1 MVEHLHQLAVHAYYA
16 GELDAG
22 RRACERL
29 LGMEL
34 TPEKERLVRRNRSWY
49 TQTLDLLVGCKLRR
63 FAVEPAI
70 EGWSA
75 FNPTIVSHDDGYL
88 AIVRSSNYSIV
99 DGQYVIPPAD
109 GQKIRTANI
118 LLRLDENLDEWG
130 FPSTLP
136 PPLYPKSDYPVEGFE
151 DCRLNVIDGEIR
163 VSATVRN
170 WAGRDGTCRIAT
182 ATLLQHMGSLIDAS
196 MIDEPV
202 KGRHEKNWMPIVGT
216 GTFLYSCWD
225 NGRVATVHRDGWA
238 WVVEHHAES
247 PAIARGWRGGS
258 QLVDLGDGR
267 WLALVHEVADDTGGR
282 IYEHRFVLFDE
293 DSWHIAGWS
302 PAFAFRESRAI
313 EFAAGLARRG
323 DQLVATFGV
332 RDAEA
337 WMAEVSLA
345 EVLAMIGGNDG

>member
-49 TQTLDLLVGCKLRR
+49 TQTIDELVACRVQR
-63 FAVEPAI
+63 FDVEPAS
-70 EGWSA
+70 EGWSN
-75 FNPTIVSHDDGYL
+75 FNPTIIARDDGYL
-88 AIVRSSNYSIV
+88 AIVRLSNYQIV
-99 DGQYVIPPAD
+99 DGRYVIPPAD
-109 GQKIRTANI
+109 GDRIRTVNA
-118 LLRLDENLDEWG
+118 LVRLGSDLSIAG
-130 FPSTLP
+130 RPAAIP
-136 PPLYPKSDYPVEGFE
+136 QPVYPKSNYPVDGFE
-151 DCRLNVIDGEIR
+151 DCRLNDIGGELV

-170 WAGRDGTCRIAT
+170 WAGRDGTCRIST
-182 ATLLQHMGSLIDAS
+182 ATLMPHMPSIIEPV
-196 MIDEPV
+196 MIDEPH
-202 KGRHEKNWMPIVGT
+202 KGRHEKNWMPIT
-216 GTFLYSCWD
+216 GTHSFLYSCCES
-225 NGRVATVHRDGWA
+225 GRVATVRRDGWQ
-238 WVVEHHAES
+238 WVIEHHAES

-267 WLALVHEVADDTGGR
+267 WLALVHEVADDAGGR

-293 DSWHIAGWS
+293 DGWKIIAWS

-313 EFAAGLARRG
+313 EFAAGMARRG

-337 WMAEVSLA
+337 WMAEMSVS
-345 EVLAMIGGNDG
+345 EVLSMIGDSNG

>member
-49 TQTLDLLVGCKLRR
+49 TQTIDELVACRLRR
-63 FAVEPAI
+63 LDVEPAAD
-70 EGWSA
+70 GWST
-75 FNPTIVSHDDGYL
+75 FNPTIIAHDDGYL

-99 DGQYVIPPAD
+99 DSRYVIPPSD
-109 GQKIRTANI
+109 GDRIRTIN
-118 LLRLDENLDEWG
+118 LLCTLDADLSVLSQSAIPD
-130 FPSTLP
+130 PI
-136 PPLYPKSDYPVEGFE
+136 YPKSGYPVHGFE
-151 DCRLNVIDGEIR
+151 DCRLNAVHGELV

-182 ATLLQHMGSLIDAS
+182 ATLLPYMANIIDPT
-196 MIDEPV
+196 MIDEPHG
-202 KGRHEKNWMPIVGT
+202 GRHEKNWMPIGGT
-216 GTFLYSCWD
+216 FAFLYSCWD
-225 NGRVATVHRDGWA
+225 EGRVATVWRDGWK
-238 WVVEHHAES
+238 WVIEHHAES

-282 IYEHRFVLFDE
+282 IYEHRFVLFDDE
-293 DSWHIAGWS
+293 GWRIVGCS
-302 PAFAFRESRAI
+302 PAFSFRETRTI

-337 WMAEVSLA
+337 WIAEMSLDQ
-345 EVLAMIGGNDG
+345 VLTLIGGNDG

>member
-1 MVEHLHQLAVHAYYA
+1 MLEHLHQLAVHAYYA

-49 TQTLDLLVGCKLRR
+49 TQTIDALVGCKMRL
-63 FAVEPAI
+63 FAVEPATD
-70 EGWSA
+70 GWSA

-88 AIVRSSNYSIV
+88 AIVRSSNYRIV

-136 PPLYPKSDYPVEGFE
+136 PPLYPKSDYHVEGLE

-216 GTFLYSCWD
+216 GAFLYSCWD
-225 NGRVATVHRDGWA
+225 DGRVATVRRDGWA

-267 WLALVHEVADDTGGR
+267 WLALVHEVADDAGGR
-282 IYEHRFVLFDE
+282 IYEHRFVLFNDDE
-293 DSWHIAGWS
+293 WRIVGWS
-302 PAFAFRESRAI
+302 PAFAFREKRTI
-313 EFAAGLARRG
+313 EFAAGMARRG

-337 WMAEVSLA
+337 WMAEMSVA
-345 EVLAMIGGNDG
+345 EILSMIGGSNG

>member
-1 MVEHLHQLAVHAYYA
+1 MLEHLHQLAVHAYYA

-49 TQTLDLLVGCKLRR
+49 TQTLDELVACR
-63 FAVEPAI
+63 FQRFDVEPAAD
-70 EGWSA
+70 GWSK
-75 FNPTIVSHDDGYL
+75 FNPTIIAHDDGYL
-88 AIVRSSNYSIV
+88 AIVRSSNYQIV

-109 GQKIRTANI
+109 GDTIRTINVLA
-118 LLRLDENLDEWG
+118 
-130 FPSTLP
+130 TLGADLIVLSQSAIP
-136 PPLYPKSDYPVEGFE
+136 DPIYPKSGYPVHGFE
-151 DCRLNVIDGEIR
+151 DCRLNAVHGELV

-182 ATLLQHMGSLIDAS
+182 ATLLPYMGS
-196 MIDEPV
+196 MIDATLLDEPV
-202 KGRHEKNWMPIVGT
+202 SGRHEKNWMPIVGT
-216 GTFLYSCWD
+216 EVFLYSCWEQGRTAFASR
-225 NGRVATVHRDGWA
+225 NGSA
-238 WVVEHHAES
+238 WKIDRRGES

-258 QLVDLGDGR
+258 QVVEAGDGR
-267 WLALVHEVADDTGGR
+267 WLALVHEVAEYTGGR
-282 IYEHRFVLFDE
+282 IYEHRFVLFG
-293 DSWHIAGWS
+293 DSCDILGWS
-302 PAFAFRESRAI
+302 PAFAFRETRAI

-337 WMAEVSLA
+337 WMAEMSLA

>member
-49 TQTLDLLVGCKLRR
+49 TQTIDELMWCRFHRMDL
-63 FAVEPAI
+63 EPAS
-70 EGWSA
+70 EGWSI
-75 FNPTIVSHDDGYL
+75 FNPTIISHDDGYL

-99 DGQYVIPPAD
+99 ESRYVIPPAD
-109 GQKIRTANI
+109 GDRIRTINMLAT
-118 LLRLDENLDEWG
+118 LD
-130 FPSTLP
+130 
-136 PPLYPKSDYPVEGFE
+136 SDLAVSSYSAIPQPNYHTSNYPVDGFE
-151 DCRLNVIDGEIR
+151 DCRLNAVDGELT

-182 ATLLQHMGSLIDAS
+182 ATLLPYKRCMIDAA
-196 MIDEPV
+196 MIDEPH
-202 KGRHEKNWMPIVGT
+202 KGRHEKNWMPIT
-216 GTFLYSCWD
+216 GTAGFLYSCWD
-225 NGRVATVHRDGWA
+225 EGRVATVRRDGWQ

-258 QLVDLGDGR
+258 QLVDVGDGR
-267 WLALVHEVADDTGGR
+267 WLALVHEVADDASGR
-282 IYEHRFVLFDE
+282 IYEHRFVLFSD
-293 DSWHIAGWS
+293 DGWRIVGWS
-302 PAFAFRESRAI
+302 PAFAFRETRTI
-313 EFAAGLARRG
+313 EFAAGLARHG

-337 WMAEVSLA
+337 WIAEMSLNQ
-345 EVLAMIGGNDG
+345 VLTLIGGNDG

>member
-49 TQTLDLLVGCKLRR
+49 TQTIEELVACQFRR
-63 FAVEPAI
+63 FDVEPAADD
-70 EGWSA
+70 WST
-75 FNPTIVSHDDGYL
+75 FNPTIISHDDGYL
-88 AIVRSSNYSIV
+88 AIVRSSNYRIV

-109 GQKIRTANI
+109 GDRIRTINVLAT
-118 LLRLDENLDEWG
+118 LDADLAVLSQSAIPQ
-130 FPSTLP
+130 PS
-136 PPLYPKSDYPVEGFE
+136 YPTSDYPVDGFE
-151 DCRLNVIDGEIR
+151 DCRLNVIGGEPA

-170 WAGRDGTCRIAT
+170 WAGRDGTCRIAL
-182 ATLLQHMGSLIDAS
+182 ATLLPYKGCMIDAA
-196 MIDEPV
+196 MIDEPH
-202 KGRHEKNWMPIVGT
+202 KGRHEKNWMPIGGT
-216 GTFLYSCWD
+216 SAFLHSCWD
-225 NGRVATVHRDGWA
+225 EGRVATVWRDGWK
-238 WVVEHHAES
+238 WVIDHHDES

-282 IYEHRFVLFDE
+282 IYEHRFVLFSD
-293 DSWHIAGWS
+293 DGWRIIGWS
-302 PAFAFRESRAI
+302 PAFAFRESRTI

-323 DQLVATFGV
+323 DQLVASFGV

-337 WMAEVSLA
+337 WMAEMSLA
-345 EVLAMIGGNDG
+345 EVLAMIGGS

>member
-1 MVEHLHQLAVHAYYA
+1 MLEHLHQLAVHAYYA

-29 LGMEL
+29 LGMDL
-34 TPEKERLVRRNRSWY
+34 TPEKERVVRRNRSWY
-49 TQTLDLLVGCKLRR
+49 SQTIDELVACRFRR
-63 FAVEPAI
+63 WDVDPAHD
-70 EGWSA
+70 GWSI
-75 FNPTIVSHDDGYL
+75 FNPTIIADDDGYL

-118 LLRLDENLDEWG
+118 LLRFDENLTEWSL
-130 FPSTLP
+130 PSTLP
-136 PPLYPKSDYPVEGFE
+136 PPLYPKSDYPVDGFE
-151 DCRLNVIDGEIR
+151 DCRLNLIDGEIR

-170 WAGRDGTCRIAT
+170 WAGRDGTCRIVT
-182 ATLLQHMGSLIDAS
+182 ATLLQHMGSLIDAV
-196 MIDEPV
+196 MIDEPF
-202 KGRHEKNWMPIVGT
+202 KGRNEKNWMPIVGT
-216 GTFLYSCWD
+216 GKFLYSCWD
-225 NGRVATVHRDGWA
+225 DGHVATVRRDGTK
-238 WVVEHHAES
+238 WVIEHHAES

-293 DSWHIAGWS
+293 DGWRIVGWS
-302 PAFAFRESRAI
+302 PAFAFRELRQI

-323 DQLVATFGV
+323 DQLLATFGV

-337 WMAEVSLA
+337 WMAEMSLA
-345 EVLAMIGGNDG
+345 DVLAMIGGS

>member
-1 MVEHLHQLAVHAYYA
+1 MLEHLHQLAVHAYYA

-34 TPEKERLVRRNRSWY
+34 TPERERVVRRNRSWY
-49 TQTLDLLVGCKLRR
+49 TQTIDELVACR
-63 FAVEPAI
+63 FQRFDVEPAAG
-70 EGWSA
+70 GWST
-75 FNPTIVSHDDGYL
+75 FNPTIIAHEDGYL
-88 AIVRSSNYSIV
+88 AIVRSSNYRIV

-109 GQKIRTANI
+109 GNQIRTVNTLA
-118 LLRLDENLDEWG
+118 RLGSDLSIVG
-130 FPSTLP
+130 TPSAIP
-136 PPLYPKSDYPVEGFE
+136 QPVYPTSDYPVDGFE
-151 DCRLNVIDGEIR
+151 DCRLNDVGGEVI

-182 ATLLQHMGSLIDAS
+182 ATLIPYIASLVEPA
-196 MIDEPV
+196 MIDEPL
-202 KGRHEKNWMPIVGT
+202 KGRHEKNWMPIT
-216 GTFLYSCWD
+216 GTAAYLYSCWD
-225 NGRVATVHRDGWA
+225 DGRVATVQRDGWQ
-238 WVVEHHAES
+238 WVIEHHAES

-258 QLVDLGDGR
+258 QLVDIGDGR

-293 DSWHIAGWS
+293 DSWQIAGRS

-337 WMAEVSLA
+337 WMAEMSVRDVIS
-345 EVLAMIGGNDG
+345 MIGGKDG

>member
-49 TQTLDLLVGCKLRR
+49 TQTIDELVACRFRR
-63 FAVEPAI
+63 FDVEPAAD
-70 EGWSA
+70 GWST
-75 FNPTIVSHDDGYL
+75 FNPTIISHDDGYL
-88 AIVRSSNYSIV
+88 AIVRSSNYAIV
-99 DGQYVIPPAD
+99 AGRYVIPPAD
-109 GQKIRTANI
+109 GDRIRTINV
-118 LLRLDENLDEWG
+118 LVKLDPDLAVVSQSVMPD
-130 FPSTLP
+130 PI
-136 PPLYPKSDYPVEGFE
+136 YPKSDYPVDGFE
-151 DCRLNVIDGEIR
+151 DCRLNAINGELR

-182 ATLLQHMGSLIDAS
+182 ATLLPYMGS
-196 MIDEPV
+196 MIDATLLDEPAS
-202 KGRHEKNWMPIVGT
+202 GRHEKNWMPIVGT
-216 GTFLYSCWD
+216 EVFLYSCWEQGRTAFASR
-225 NGRVATVHRDGWA
+225 NGSA
-238 WVVEHHAES
+238 WKIDRRGES

-258 QLVDLGDGR
+258 QVVDAGDGR

-282 IYEHRFVLFDE
+282 IYEHRFVLFG
-293 DSWHIAGWS
+293 DSCDILGWS
-302 PAFAFRESRAI
+302 PAFAFRETRAI

-337 WMAEVSLA
+337 WMAEMSLA

>member
-1 MVEHLHQLAVHAYYA
+1 MLEHLHQLAVHAYYA

-29 LGMEL
+29 LGMDL

-49 TQTLDLLVGCKLRR
+49 AQALDELVGCR
-63 FAVEPAI
+63 FVRFDVEPTR
-70 EGWSA
+70 EGWST
-75 FNPTIVSHDDGYL
+75 FNPTIIAHDDGYL

-99 DGQYVIPPAD
+99 DSRYVIPPAD
-109 GQKIRTANI
+109 GDRIRTINVLVSLNADLAVLSHSAI
-118 LLRLDENLDEWG
+118 PQ
-130 FPSTLP
+130 PS
-136 PPLYPKSDYPVEGFE
+136 YPTSNYPVDGFE
-151 DCRLNVIDGEIR
+151 DCRLNAVEGQLV

-182 ATLLQHMGSLIDAS
+182 ATLLPNAANLIDAA
-196 MIDEPV
+196 MIDEPR
-202 KGRHEKNWMPIVGT
+202 KGQHEKNWMPIVGT
-216 GTFLYSCWD
+216 PGFLYACWD
-225 NGRVATVHRDGWA
+225 QGRVATVRRDGWE
-238 WVVEHHAES
+238 WLIEHHAES

-282 IYEHRFVLFDE
+282 IYEHRFVLFD
-293 DSWHIAGWS
+293 DDQWRIVGWS
-302 PAFAFRESRAI
+302 PAFAFRETRAI

-337 WMAEVSLA
+337 WMAEMSLA

>member
-1 MVEHLHQLAVHAYYA
+1 MLEHLHQLAVHAYYA

-49 TQTLDLLVGCKLRR
+49 TQTIDELVACRLQQFG
-63 FAVEPAI
+63 VEPAAD
-70 EGWSA
+70 GWST
-75 FNPTIVSHDDGYL
+75 FNPTIVAHDDGYL
-88 AIVRSSNYSIV
+88 AIVRSSNYRIV
-99 DGQYVIPPAD
+99 DGQYVIPPEDD
-109 GQKIRTANI
+109 GKIRTSNI
-118 LLRLDENLDEWG
+118 LVQLDAGLAIASS
-130 FPSTLP
+130 PSVMP
-136 PPLYPKSDYPVEGFE
+136 DPIYPKSDYPVQGFE
-151 DCRLNVIDGEIR
+151 DCRLNAIDGEIR

-182 ATLLQHMGSLIDAS
+182 ATLLPHTSS
-196 MIDEPV
+196 MIDATLLEEPV
-202 KGRHEKNWMPIVGT
+202 SGRHEKNWMPVVGADSW
-216 GTFLYSCWD
+216 LYSCWEEGRTAFASR
-225 NGRVATVHRDGWA
+225 NGSA
-238 WVVEHHAES
+238 WKIGRRGES

-258 QLVDLGDGR
+258 QRVDIGVGR

-282 IYEHRFVLFDE
+282 IYEHRFVLFG
-293 DSWHIAGWS
+293 DSCDIIGWS
-302 PAFAFRESRAI
+302 PAFAFRETRAI

-337 WMAEVSLA
+337 WMAGMSLA

>member
-1 MVEHLHQLAVHAYYA
+1 MLEHLHQLAVHAYYA

-29 LGMEL
+29 LGMHL

-49 TQTLDLLVGCKLRR
+49 SQTIDELVACR
-63 FAVEPAI
+63 FHRFDVDPAVD
-70 EGWSA
+70 GWSL
-75 FNPTIVSHDDGYL
+75 FNPTIISHDNGYL

-99 DGQYVIPPAD
+99 DSRYVIPSVD
-109 GQKIRTANI
+109 GDRIRTIN
-118 LLRLDENLDEWG
+118 LLAALDADLSVLSQSVIPD
-130 FPSTLP
+130 PI
-136 PPLYPKSDYPVEGFE
+136 YPKSGYPVDGFE
-151 DCRLNVIDGEIR
+151 DCRLNAISGDLV

-182 ATLLQHMGSLIDAS
+182 ATLLPYMANLIDAA
-196 MIDEPV
+196 MIDEPL
-202 KGRHEKNWMPIVGT
+202 KGRHEKNWMPIIGAAA
-216 GTFLYSCWD
+216 FLYSCCD
-225 NGRVATVHRDGWA
+225 EGRVTTVRRDGWK
-238 WVVEHHAES
+238 WLVEHHSES

-282 IYEHRFVLFDE
+282 IYEHRFVLFNDDE
-293 DSWHIAGWS
+293 WRIIGWS
-302 PAFAFRESRAI
+302 PAFAFRELRTI

-323 DQLVATFGV
+323 DQLVASFGV

-337 WMAEVSLA
+337 WMAEMSLA
-345 EVLAMIGGNDG
+345 EVLAMIGGS

>member
-49 TQTLDLLVGCKLRR
+49 TQTLDELVGCR
-63 FAVEPAI
+63 FIQFDVEPAQ
-70 EGWSA
+70 EGWST
-75 FNPTIVSHDDGYL
+75 FNPTIIAHDDGYL
-88 AIVRSSNYSIV
+88 AIVRSSNYRIV
-99 DGQYVIPPAD
+99 DGRYVIPQAD
-109 GQKIRTANI
+109 GDRIRTINALATLNDDLTVLSHSAI
-118 LLRLDENLDEWG
+118 PR
-130 FPSTLP
+130 PS
-136 PPLYPKSDYPVEGFE
+136 YPTSDYPVDGFE
-151 DCRLNVIDGEIR
+151 DCRLNAIGGELT

-182 ATLLQHMGSLIDAS
+182 ATLLPHAANLIDAA
-196 MIDEPV
+196 MIDEPH
-202 KGRHEKNWMPIVGT
+202 KGRHEKNWMPIGGT
-216 GTFLYSCWD
+216 PSFLYACWD
-225 NGRVATVHRDGWA
+225 EGRVATVRRDGWK
-238 WVVEHHAES
+238 WEVEHHAES

-258 QLVDLGDGR
+258 QLVGIGDGR

-282 IYEHRFVLFDE
+282 IYEHRLVLFSD
-293 DSWHIAGWS
+293 DGWRIIGWS
-302 PAFAFRESRAI
+302 PAFAFRELRTI

-323 DQLVATFGV
+323 DQLVASFGV

-337 WMAEVSLA
+337 WMAEMSLA
-345 EVLAMIGGNDG
+345 EVLAMIGGS

>member
-16 GELDAG
+16 GEFDAG

-49 TQTLDLLVGCKLRR
+49 TQTIDEIVACRFRR
-63 FAVEPAI
+63 FDVEPAAD
-70 EGWSA
+70 GWST
-75 FNPTIVSHDDGYL
+75 FNPTIVAQEHGYL
-88 AIVRSSNYSIV
+88 AIVRSSNYRIV

-109 GQKIRTANI
+109 GDLIRTVNVLVHLGEDLSAA
-118 LLRLDENLDEWG
+118 G
-130 FPSTLP
+130 QPSAIP
-136 PPLYPKSDYPVEGFE
+136 HPIYPKSDYPVDGFE
-151 DCRLNVIDGEIR
+151 DCRLNAVEGELV

-182 ATLLQHMGSLIDAS
+182 ATLLPYKASLIDPA
-196 MIDEPV
+196 MIDEPQ
-202 KGRHEKNWMPIVGT
+202 KGRHEKNWMPIGGT
-216 GTFLYSCWD
+216 PNFLYACWD
-225 NGRVATVHRDGWA
+225 DGRVATVRKDGWH
-238 WVVEHHAES
+238 WLVERHGES

-267 WLALVHEVADDTGGR
+267 WLALVHEVADDTAGR
-282 IYEHRFVLFDE
+282 IYEHRFVLFNDDE
-293 DSWHIAGWS
+293 WRIVGWS

-337 WMAEVSLA
+337 WMAEMSMA